1 MRVGFGYDVHGFDA
15 SRTLELGGVS
25 IEDTP
30 GLAGWSDADVICH
43 AIIDAVL
50 GACGLGDAG
59 RHFPEE
65 AVPEGASS
73 LELLVQTSK
82 LISAAGFR
90 VVNVDCTIA
99 IQDVRIGPHRELMQS
114 RIASALGVDASAVN
128 IGATTTDRLGFV
140 GRGEGAAAMAVA
152 LVEEER

>member
-15 SRTLELGGVS
+15 SRTLQLGGVT
-25 IEDTP
+25 IEGVP

-50 GACGLGDAG
+50 GAAGLGDAG
-59 RHFPEE
+59 RHFPED

-82 LISAAGFR
+82 LVSAAGYR

-99 IQDVRIGPHRELMQS
+99 IQDVLMGPHSEMMRS
-114 RIASALGVDASAVN
+114 RIALALGIETEAVN

-140 GRGEGAAAMAVA
+140 GKGEGAAAMAVA
-152 LVEEER
+152 LVEEES

>member
-1 MRVGFGYDVHGFDA
+1 MRVGFGYDVHGFDP
-15 SRTLELGGVS
+15 SRTLQLGGVA
-25 IEDTP
+25 IEGVP

-50 GACGLGDAG
+50 GAAGLGDAG
-59 RHFPEE
+59 RHFPED

-82 LISAAGFR
+82 LVSAAGYR
-90 VVNVDCTIA
+90 VENVDCTIA
-99 IQDVRIGPHRELMQS
+99 IQDVRIGPHSEMMRS
-114 RIASALGVDASAVN
+114 RIALALGIETEAVN

-140 GRGEGAAAMAVA
+140 GKGEGAAAMAVA
-152 LVEEER
+152 LVEEES